1 MQEKDKN
8 DIVDAVVKA
17 LDKSHQEKTESYMK
31 KHYCYL
37 NDKFG
42 IDFDDPKQVEEFRGG
57 LKFLMGAK
65 KAWARAVNIIGT
77 TILVGILTF
86 IGLLIKLG
94 LTAINK

>member
-1 MQEKDKN
+1 MQEQDKN
-8 DIVDAVVKA
+8 DIVNAVVSA
-17 LDKSHQEKTESYMK
+17 LDKSHKEKTESYMK

-42 IDFDDPKQVEEFRGG
+42 IDFDDQKQVEEFRGC
-57 LKFLMGAK
+57 LKFLMSAK
-65 KAWARAVNIIGT
+65 KAWGRAVNIIGT

-94 LTAINK
+94 LTAFNR